1 MQVRFGKR
9 KRIQFT
15 DRSHPVM
22 GILSV
27 ILGVVS
33 LVILAVLC
41 IVSGQS
47 GGNAGI
53 FAGVIGI
60 MSMIISVVGFVM
72 AVKCYRQEDIYMI
85 TPALGSVLNGMLVI
99 VFLLLFFIGAV

>member
-53 FAGVIGI
+53 FAGIIGI
-60 MSMIISVVGFVM
+60 MSMMISVVGFVM